1 MKERVKMLMKRMLL
15 PNAIVLGCAILVSAF
30 SLFWVFYYRNEE
42 SPLSYV
48 VYVFSFY
55 TLSVTTY
62 RVVLILRGFSIRKEK
77 EKLGELHPILRR
89 YFQASRFHFLL
100 NFSLSLPLNILYAVL
115 KTLYGI
121 YIHSN
126 WVLQN
131 GVYYFLLTVM
141 RVAVTY
147 GAIKGGEKEKFALKS
162 TALILSL
169 SSIHYFHM
177 VMEMYYNASF
187 PHYPGYMV
195 YLASLYSF
203 VKVGSAI
210 KGFVSK
216 KGVYTPALKA
226 GTVLKVCHAFVSL
239 IFMESGMLNIFGS
252 GSQEEKLILLLSG
265 SVVALMVLLS
275 GPLLLFWEKKRK

>member
-1 MKERVKMLMKRMLL
+1 MKERVKILMKRMLL
-15 PNAIVLGCAILVSAF
+15 PNAIVLGCAILVSAL
-30 SLFWVFYYRNEE
+30 SLFWVFYYSNEE
-42 SPLSYV
+42 SPLSYA

-55 TLSVTTY
+55 TLSITTY
-62 RVVLILRGFSIRKEK
+62 RVVLVLRHFSIKKEK
-77 EKLGELHPILRR
+77 EKLGALNPILKR
-89 YFQASRFHFLL
+89 YFQDSRFHFLL

-187 PHYPGYMV
+187 PH
-195 YLASLYSF
+195 
-203 VKVGSAI
+203 
-210 KGFVSK
+210 
-216 KGVYTPALKA
+216 
-226 GTVLKVCHAFVSL
+226 
-239 IFMESGMLNIFGS
+239 
-252 GSQEEKLILLLSG
+252 
-265 SVVALMVLLS
+265 
-275 GPLLLFWEKKRK
+275 

>member
-1 MKERVKMLMKRMLL
+1 MKRMLL
-15 PNAIVLGCAILVSAF
+15 PNAIVLGCAILVSAL
-30 SLFWVFYYRNEE
+30 SLFWVFYYSNEE
-42 SPLSYV
+42 SPLSYA

-77 EKLGELHPILRR
+77 EKLGEFHPILRR
-89 YFQASRFHFLL
+89 YFQDSRFHFLL

-131 GVYYFLLTVM
+131 GVYYFLLTLM

-169 SSIHYFHM
+169 SSIHYFHV
-177 VMEMYYNASF
+177 VMEMYYNAFF

-203 VKVGSAI
+203 VKVGSAV
-210 KGFVSK
+210 KGCVSNRH
-216 KGVYTPALKA
+216 VYSPALKA

-265 SVVALMVLLS
+265 SAVALMVLLS

>member
-15 PNAIVLGCAILVSAF
+15 PNAIVLGCAILVSAL

-48 VYVFSFY
+48 AYVFSFY

-62 RVVLILRGFSIRKEK
+62 RVVLVLRHFSIKKEK

-89 YFQASRFHFLL
+89 YFRDSRFHFLL

-131 GVYYFLLTVM
+131 GVYYFLLTIM

-147 GAIKGGEKEKFALKS
+147 GAIKGGEKEKSALKA
-162 TALILSL
+162 TAIILSL
-169 SSIHYFHM
+169 SSVHYFHM
-177 VMEMYYNASF
+177 VMEMYNNASF